1 MTHPSLVARIAG
13 FGLARDEA
21 VGSDDLGAVP
31 DAQWGAT
38 VHAIAA
44 ARVGGFAV
52 EAAISGALQLTQ
64 PQYAD
69 LLQVHED
76 QLAVD
81 LGTEQMLLRC
91 AAELEGADIALRVLK
106 GPALAHRFYDAPSL
120 RSFGDGDLLVTSAEF
135 DRALALVEAAG
146 FRRRQAAPRSGFD
159 RRFVKAVTL
168 HDEAGF
174 QLDLHRA
181 LTPGPYGVLY
191 DVDAV
196 FAAVPDTISLGGTA
210 LPCLSPT
217 LTLAHACA
225 HAALGDAEPKL
236 TSLRDVAQLLECGV
250 GTDGAIAVC
259 ERFHAGPVAQA
270 AIARVESELGVRCAG
285 AFATWARA
293 YRSSSA
299 DARRLRCY
307 RAGPDRYAR
316 QAAATFWVLPTLRDR
331 VAYASAL
338 AFPERDYVTNRHETY
353 SRRLARSTKLVL
365 RSRAR

>member
-1 MTHPSLVARIAG
+1 MTQPSLVARIAG
-13 FGLARDEA
+13 FGLARHEG
-21 VGSDDLGAVP
+21 VGCDDLGAVP

-196 FAAVPDTISLGGTA
+196 FAAAPDTISLGGT
-210 LPCLSPT
+210 CLLYTSPS
-217 LTLAHACA
+217 
-225 HAALGDAEPKL
+225 P
-236 TSLRDVAQLLECGV
+236 RD
-250 GTDGAIAVC
+250 
-259 ERFHAGPVAQA
+259 
-270 AIARVESELGVRCAG
+270 S
-285 AFATWARA
+285 
-293 YRSSSA
+293 
-299 DARRLRCY
+299 
-307 RAGPDRYAR
+307 
-316 QAAATFWVLPTLRDR
+316 
-331 VAYASAL
+331 
-338 AFPERDYVTNRHETY
+338 
-353 SRRLARSTKLVL
+353 
-365 RSRAR
+365 